1 MKAKKLVTNAIIAA
15 IYAACSILLAPI
27 SYGVLQF
34 RISEALTLLPFLR
47 KDTVWGL
54 TVGCF
59 LANLLSPLGANPL
72 DIVFGTLATFIAA
85 VLTSKCRFAPISV
98 IPPVAVNGVMIGA
111 ILAYTLSPDTFWAS
125 FSAFSV
131 QIALE
136 ELVVCALLGLP
147 LLYTLKKLGVLNEK

>member
-1 MKAKKLVTNAIIAA
+1 MKAKKLVTNAVIAA

-27 SYGVLQF
+27 SYGVMQF
-34 RISEALTLLPFLR
+34 RISEALTLLPFLK

-85 VLTSKCRFAPISV
+85 VLTSKCRLAPAAV
-98 IPPVAVNGVMIGA
+98 VPPVAVNGVVIGA
-111 ILAYTLSPDTFWAS
+111 VLAYTLAPDTFWAS
-125 FSAFSV
+125 FSAFAV
-131 QIALE
+131 QIAVE

-147 LLYTLKKLGVLNEK
+147 LLYMLKKLGVMEK